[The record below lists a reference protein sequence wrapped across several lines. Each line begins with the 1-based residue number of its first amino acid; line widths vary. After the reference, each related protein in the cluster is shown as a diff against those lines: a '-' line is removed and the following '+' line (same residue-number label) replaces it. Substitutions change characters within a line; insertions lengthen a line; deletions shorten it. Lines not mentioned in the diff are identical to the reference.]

1 MNYLRNSRKHNY
13 LPSLKILPQT
23 KHPNSSFSTATLE
36 NPDTHQSENV
46 IPANF
51 PNHPPQRSH
60 LVYPSNVT
68 KKIPISQ
75 LCSKSSHLDQHQ
87 FSGTISSN
95 KLITNYIRSGDLDS
109 AVRAFERMVIKTTV
123 SWNSIL
129 AGLAKKPGK
138 MKEAQDLFVRIP
150 EPDTVSYNIM
160 LVCHLYNCGI
170 ASAMEFFHKMPV
182 KDTASWNTMISGFAQ
197 DGKMQRAKE
206 LFSSM
211 PEKNSVSW
219 SAMISGYVQCGDL
232 DSAVELFEIA
242 PVKSVVA
249 WTAMVTGYMKFGKI
263 ELAEKIFHEMPV
275 RNIVTWNAMIAG
287 YVENSR
293 AEDGLKLFQRMI
305 RSGVKANASSLSS
318 VLLGCSDLSALPLGK
333 QVHQLINKSPLYYDT
348 TAGTSLISMYCKC
361 GDMED
366 AWKLFLEMPRKDVVT
381 WNAMITGYAQY
392 GAGQKALQLFGEMRD
407 NGAKPDWITFVG
419 VLLACNHA
427 GLVDI
432 GVQYFDS
439 MVRDYGI
446 EAKPEHYTCMVDLL
460 GRAGRLV
467 EAVDLIKKMPFEPH
481 LAIFGTLLGACR
493 IHKNLEVAEY
503 AAKNLLNLD
512 PKNAAGY
519 VQLANIYAATSRW
532 ECVAKIWQSMKD
544 NKVVKTPGYSWIEV
558 KNVVHEFRSGD
569 RMHPELATIHEKLIE
584 LDKKM
589 KLAGYVPNLEFA
601 LHDVGQEQKEQL
613 LLWHSEKL
621 AIALG
626 LIKMPAGIPIRVFK
640 NLRICGDCHRAAKYI
655 SAIER
660 REIIVRDTTRFH
672 HFKNG
677 ICSCGGYW

>member
-23 KHPNSSFSTATLE
+23 KHPNSSFSTATVE

-242 PVKSVVA
+242 PVK
-249 WTAMVTGYMKFGKI
+249 I
-263 ELAEKIFHEMPV
+263 
-275 RNIVTWNAMIAG
+275 
-287 YVENSR
+287 
-293 AEDGLKLFQRMI
+293 
-305 RSGVKANASSLSS
+305 
-318 VLLGCSDLSALPLGK
+318 
-333 QVHQLINKSPLYYDT
+333 
-348 TAGTSLISMYCKC
+348 
-361 GDMED
+361 
-366 AWKLFLEMPRKDVVT
+366 
-381 WNAMITGYAQY
+381 
-392 GAGQKALQLFGEMRD
+392 
-407 NGAKPDWITFVG
+407 
-419 VLLACNHA
+419 
-427 GLVDI
+427 
-432 GVQYFDS
+432 
-439 MVRDYGI
+439 
-446 EAKPEHYTCMVDLL
+446 
-460 GRAGRLV
+460 
-467 EAVDLIKKMPFEPH
+467 
-481 LAIFGTLLGACR
+481 
-493 IHKNLEVAEY
+493 
-503 AAKNLLNLD
+503 
-512 PKNAAGY
+512 
-519 VQLANIYAATSRW
+519 
-532 ECVAKIWQSMKD
+532 
-544 NKVVKTPGYSWIEV
+544 
-558 KNVVHEFRSGD
+558 HEFRSGD